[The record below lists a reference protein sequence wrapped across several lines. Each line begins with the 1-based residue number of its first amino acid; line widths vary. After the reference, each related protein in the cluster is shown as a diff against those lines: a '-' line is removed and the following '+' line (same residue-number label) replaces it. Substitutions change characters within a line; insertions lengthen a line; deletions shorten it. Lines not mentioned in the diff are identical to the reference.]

1 MIKLNKIIM
10 IILCLVLISMFA
22 AACGPPETITDTITE
37 EEFRQEEFL
46 CQDNG
51 LEVDFQ
57 PGKMVCSGELEGEQV
72 VIEINA
78 KVVDGEWSLQILRFS
93 RDGVNLTP
101 EEFADLSAG
110 LVQETTI
117 TPEEG
122 YAVTSIIITDS
133 ELTITQSLK

>member
-1 MIKLNKIIM
+1 MIKLNKIIK
-10 IILCLVLISMFA
+10 IVLCLVFISAFV

-72 VIEINA
+72 VVEINA

-93 RDGVNLTP
+93 RDGVNLAP

>member
-1 MIKLNKIIM
+1 MIKPTKIIE
-10 IILCLVLISMFA
+10 IVLCLVIISAFA
-22 AACGPPETITDTITE
+22 TACGPPETITETITE

-72 VIEINA
+72 VVEIIA
-78 KVVDGEWSLQILRFS
+78 EVVDGEGHLQILRFS
-93 RDGVNLTP
+93 SDGVNLAP

-110 LVQETTI
+110 LAQETTI
-117 TPEEG
+117 TPDEG

>member
-1 MIKLNKIIM
+1 MIKPTKIIE
-10 IILCLVLISMFA
+10 IVLCLVIISAFA
-22 AACGPPETITDTITE
+22 TACGPPETVTETITE

-72 VIEINA
+72 VVEIIA
-78 KVVDGEWSLQILRFS
+78 EVVNGEGRLQILRFS
-93 RDGVNLTP
+93 RDGVNLAP
-101 EEFADLSAG
+101 EEFADLNAA
-110 LVQETTI
+110 LAEEAWI
-117 TPEEG
+117 PEEG

>member
-1 MIKLNKIIM
+1 MIEHYKIIKVV
-10 IILCLVLISMFA
+10 LCLVLILAFA

-78 KVVDGEWSLQILRFS
+78 KAVDGEWSLQILRFS

-110 LVQETTI
+110 LAQETTI